1 MQVTLRIVGLFFNKK
16 VIIPDVTT
24 NTVEDVMEAYIN
36 AGNSDI
42 AIPGGLSYLDDL
54 RGTLNEISFHYEGTY
69 DFNPNNATPPQN
81 QTLQGKTLP
90 AGKRTLR
97 ELRVDANVILGW
109 QYYVISKRGTNKS
122 KTKQAQ
128 GFTPYGV
135 NPPLTYN
142 IVEGDTIV
150 WRLVAINLTEKES
163 VYEYPTY

>member
-36 AGNSDI
+36 AGNSNI
-42 AIPGGLSYLDDL
+42 AIPGGLTYKDDT
-54 RGTLNEISFHYEGTY
+54 RGTLKEISFHYEGTY

-90 AGKRTLR
+90 ARVRTLK

-128 GFTPYGV
+128 GFMPYGV
-135 NPPLTYN
+135 TPPLTYN
-142 IVEGDTIV
+142 IVEGDTII
-150 WRLVAINLTEKES
+150 WRLVAINLTAAES
-163 VYEYPTY
+163 VYNYTT